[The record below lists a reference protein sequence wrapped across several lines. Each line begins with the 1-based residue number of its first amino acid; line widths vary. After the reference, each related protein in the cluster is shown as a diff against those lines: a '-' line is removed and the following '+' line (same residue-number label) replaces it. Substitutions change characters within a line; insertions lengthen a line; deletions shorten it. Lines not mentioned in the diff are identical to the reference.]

1 MPTLRG
7 APMREISVVVL
18 TKNSEKLLE
27 DCLKS
32 IVKNKPSEII
42 IIDDG
47 STDRTL
53 EISKKYTNQIY
64 HNGRGVAFGR
74 QLGAEKV
81 NKDLIAYVDSD
92 IILPENFFNRM
103 LLEKK
108 GGGYHAIQAQ
118 VLSLKNATY
127 WQWGEDQWR
136 KRDNKPGERGWVATP
151 ATIFDKDVIL
161 KHRFDPFIR
170 GGSDSELSY
179 RLKREG
185 YRLGMASVGVYHL
198 HKESFKDW
206 AKQRVWRGEGRA
218 AFIYKYKRTM
228 RAMRYFFSPPYVIL
242 CSPLFSIKYGQLK
255 LFPYLLLDGI
265 FQEIGMLRELIQRN
279 IPCKLKALL
288 SRLSSA
294 IGK

>member
-1 MPTLRG
+1 MQ
-7 APMREISVVVL
+7 EISVVVL

-53 EISKKYTNQIY
+53 EISKRYTNQIY
-64 HNGRGVAFGR
+64 HNGRGVGFGR

-92 IILPENFFNRM
+92 IILPEDFFHRM

-108 GGGYHAIQAQ
+108 RGGYHAIQAR

-127 WQWGEDQWR
+127 WQWGADQWG
-136 KRDNKPGERGWVATP
+136 KWESKPSRQIGVTTT

-161 KHRFDPFIR
+161 EHSFDTLFTAAED
-170 GGSDSELSY
+170 SDLSY
-179 RLKREG
+179 RLKRKG
-185 YRLGMASVGVYHL
+185 YRLGIASVGIYHL
-198 HKESFKDW
+198 HRESFKDW
-206 AKQRVWRGEGRA
+206 ARQRVWRGEGIA
-218 AFIYKYKRTM
+218 LFTYKYKHTM
-228 RAMRYFFSPPYVIL
+228 RAIRLFLGPPYVIL
-242 CSPLFSIKYGQLK
+242 CSPWLSIKYGQPK

-265 FQEIGMLRELIQRN
+265 FQEIGLLRELIR
-279 IPCKLKALL
+279 LL
-288 SRLSSA
+288 LA
-294 IGK
+294 GKRTSC

>member
-1 MPTLRG
+1 
-7 APMREISVVVL
+7 VVVL

-74 QLGAEKV
+74 QLGAEKA
-81 NKDLIAYVDSD
+81 NKDIIAYVDSD
-92 IILPENFFNRM
+92 TILPEDFFNRM

-108 GGGYHAIQAQ
+108 GGGYHAIWAQ

-127 WQWGEDQWR
+127 WQWGADQWR
-136 KRDNKPGERGWVATP
+136 KRDNKPGEQDWVGTT

-161 KHRFDPFIR
+161 KHSFDTLFTASEDI
-170 GGSDSELSY
+170 ELSY
-179 RLKREG
+179 RLKRKG

-198 HKESFKDW
+198 YRESFKDW
-206 AKQRVWRGEGRA
+206 VRQRVWRGEGRA
-218 AFIYKYKRTM
+218 LFIYKYKRTM
-228 RAMRYFFSPPYVIL
+228 RAMRYFFSPPYMIL
-242 CSPLFSIKYGQLK
+242 CSPWLSIKYGQPK
-255 LFPYLLLDGI
+255 LFV
-265 FQEIGMLRELIQRN
+265 
-279 IPCKLKALL
+279 KARK
-288 SRLSSA
+288 S
-294 IGK
+294 K

>member
-1 MPTLRG
+1 MQ
-7 APMREISVVVL
+7 EISVVVL

-27 DCLKS
+27 ESLKS

-47 STDRTL
+47 STDGTL

-64 HNGRGVAFGR
+64 HNVRGVGFGR
-74 QLGAEKV
+74 QWGAEKA

-92 IILPENFFNRM
+92 VILPEDFFHRM

-108 GGGYHAIQAQ
+108 RGGYHAIQAQ

-127 WQWGEDQWR
+127 WQWSEDQRR
-136 KRDNKPGERGWVATP
+136 KKSNKPGERSSVNTT

-161 KHRFDPFIR
+161 KHSFDTLFTAAE
-170 GGSDSELSY
+170 DSELSY

-198 HKESFKDW
+198 HRESFKDW
-206 AKQRVWRGEGRA
+206 ARQRIWRGEGKA
-218 AFIYKYKRTM
+218 QLIYKYKRTM
-228 RAMRYFFSPPYVIL
+228 GAMRFFLDPPYVIL
-242 CSPLFSIKYGQLK
+242 CSPLLSIRCGHLK
-255 LFPYLLLDGI
+255 LFPYFLLDGI
-265 FQEIGMLRELIQRN
+265 FQEIGLLRKLIR
-279 IPCKLKALL
+279 LL
-288 SRLSSA
+288 LA
-294 IGK
+294 GKRTSC

>member
-1 MPTLRG
+1 MQ
-7 APMREISVVVL
+7 EISVVVL

-42 IIDDG
+42 IIDGG

-64 HNGRGVAFGR
+64 HNVRGVGLGR

-92 IILPENFFNRM
+92 VILPEDFFNRM

-108 GGGYHAIQAQ
+108 GSGYHAIQAQ

-127 WQWGEDQWR
+127 WQWGEGQCR
-136 KRDNKPGERGWVATP
+136 KRYNKPGEQGWVNTT
-151 ATIFDKDVIL
+151 ATIFNKDVIL
-161 KHRFDPFIR
+161 KHSFDTLFTAAE
-170 GGSDSELSY
+170 DSELSY

-185 YRLGMASVGVYHL
+185 YRLGVASVGVYHL
-198 HKESFKDW
+198 HRESFKDW
-206 AKQRVWRGEGRA
+206 ARQRVWRGEGKAR
-218 AFIYKYKRTM
+218 FIYKYKRTM
-228 RAMRYFFSPPYVIL
+228 RVIRYFLDPPYMIL
-242 CSPLFSIKYGQLK
+242 CSPWLSIKYGHLK
-255 LFPYLLLDGI
+255 LFPYFLLDGI
-265 FQEIGMLRELIQRN
+265 FQEIGMLRELIQ
-279 IPCKLKALL
+279 LL
-288 SRLSSA
+288 LA
-294 IGK
+294 GKRTSC

>member
-1 MPTLRG
+1 MQ
-7 APMREISVVVL
+7 EISVVVL
-18 TKNSEKLLE
+18 TKNSENTLE

-64 HNGRGVAFGR
+64 HNGRGVGFGR

-92 IILPENFFNRM
+92 IILPEDFFHRM

-127 WQWGEDQWR
+127 WQWGADQCR
-136 KRDNKPGERGWVATP
+136 QGVNKPGEQSWVSTT

-161 KHRFDPFIR
+161 KHSFDTLFTANE
-170 GGSDSELSY
+170 DMELSY
-179 RLKREG
+179 RLKKKG
-185 YRLGMASVGVYHL
+185 YRLGTASVGVYHL
-198 HKESFKDW
+198 YRESFKDW
-206 AKQRVWRGEGRA
+206 ARQRVWRGEGRA
-218 AFIYKYKRTM
+218 LFIYKYKRTM
-228 RAMRYFFSPPYVIL
+228 RGIWLFLKKPGEIL
-242 CSPLFSIKYGQLK
+242 CSPLLSIKYGQLK
-255 LFPYLLLDGI
+255 LFPYFLLDGI
-265 FQEIGMLRELIQRN
+265 FQEIGMLRELIR
-279 IPCKLKALL
+279 LL
-288 SRLSSA
+288 LA
-294 IGK
+294 GKRTSC

>member
-7 APMREISVVVL
+7 APMQEISVVVL
-18 TKNSEKLLE
+18 TKNSEKFLE

-42 IIDDG
+42 IIDYG

-64 HNGRGVAFGR
+64 HNVRGVAFGR
-74 QLGAEKV
+74 QLGAEKA

-118 VLSLKNATY
+118 ELSLKNATY
-127 WQWGEDQWR
+127 WQWGEDQRR
-136 KRDNKPGERGWVATP
+136 KRDKKPGEQDWVSTA
-151 ATIFDKDVIL
+151 ASIFDKDVIL
-161 KHRFDPFIR
+161 KHRFDPFILC
-170 GGSDSELSY
+170 GEDMELSY

-185 YRLGMASVGVYHL
+185 YRLGKASVGVYHL
-198 HKESFKDW
+198 HRESFKDW
-206 AKQRVWRGEGRA
+206 ARQRIWRGEGKAR
-218 AFIYKYKRTM
+218 FIYKYKRTM
-228 RAMRYFFSPPYVIL
+228 WVMRRFLNPPYMIL
-242 CSPLFSIKYGQLK
+242 CSPWLSIKYGHLK
-255 LFPYLLLDGI
+255 LFPYFLLDGI
-265 FQEIGMLRELIQRN
+265 FQEIGMLRELIR
-279 IPCKLKALL
+279 LL
-288 SRLSSA
+288 LA
-294 IGK
+294 GKRTSC